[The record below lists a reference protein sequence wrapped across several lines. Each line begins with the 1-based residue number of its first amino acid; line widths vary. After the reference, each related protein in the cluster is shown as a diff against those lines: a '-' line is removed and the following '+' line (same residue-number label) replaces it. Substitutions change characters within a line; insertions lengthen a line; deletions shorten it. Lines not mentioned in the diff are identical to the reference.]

1 MNKNKKELLYIGAI
15 IIGLLTIYSIYEKK
29 YRGVSEEK
37 IIPTEF
43 EN

>member
-29 YRGVSEEK
+29 YRGVPEEK